1 MPVDSDCFVLEFCW
15 QRYEKNS
22 NTHKISIGFIVEQLL
37 KKVNHYTITIVL
49 SNFAPNLYIRKKNP

>member
-15 QRYEKNS
+15 QRYKKNS
-22 NTHKISIGFIVEQLL
+22 KSHGAIIGFIIDLLL
-37 KKVNHYTITIVL
+37 KKVNHNTITIVL